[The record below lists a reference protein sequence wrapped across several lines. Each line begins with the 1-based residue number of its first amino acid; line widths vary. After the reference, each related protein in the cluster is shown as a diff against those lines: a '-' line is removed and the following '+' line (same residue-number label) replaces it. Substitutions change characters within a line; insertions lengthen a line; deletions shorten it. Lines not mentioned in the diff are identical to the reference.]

1 MFDKVLY
8 MYVGLICI
16 HGDFLPLTL
25 SNHVTKPLR
34 TASKDLLSWW
44 QTHPNNPQGVRTYP
58 SADFGALQ
66 AKQTAKASAS
76 LELRYFA
83 NDDDERYSIQARNHG
98 GEEICLGTWGEQR
111 SGEMIWSPLE
121 VVFFKNGRFLIFIT
135 KVCSKVLWWC
145 IYWLRYEHFLPGFQW
160 PVRSLTFLPNLHFP
174 FLSSNSHSI
183 FPWFKHY
190 NPCIWYISQDLP

>member
-1 MFDKVLY
+1 MANSSQQSTGRSDVLPAN
-8 MYVGLICI
+8 
-16 HGDFLPLTL
+16 FLCTANKIKRPR
-25 SNHVTKPLR
+25 LR
-34 TASKDLLSWW
+34 HLWNCDILPMMTMNATPYRRVD
-44 QTHPNNPQGVRTYP
+44 
-58 SADFGALQ
+58 
-66 AKQTAKASAS
+66 
-76 LELRYFA
+76 
-83 NDDDERYSIQARNHG
+83 G

-174 FLSSNSHSI
+174 FLSSNSHSL